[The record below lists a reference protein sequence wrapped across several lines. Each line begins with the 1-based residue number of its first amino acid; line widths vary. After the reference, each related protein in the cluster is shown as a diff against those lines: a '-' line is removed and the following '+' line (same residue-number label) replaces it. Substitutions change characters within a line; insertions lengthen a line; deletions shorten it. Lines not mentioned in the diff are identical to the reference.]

1 MPSLQHQYL
10 FSRLFV
16 GCTLLASLAHAQ
28 LVERGA
34 KIAGTGASQ
43 SDAARQGSSVALSSD
58 GTTLLEGGPYD
69 GHGRGAAWIFTR
81 SGKAWIAEGE
91 KLQATDAPGDNIF
104 QGRAVALSADGNTAL
119 IGGDGDNEGA
129 GAAWVF
135 TRVDDVWTR
144 QAKLIGSGAIGKA
157 GQGSAVSLSS
167 DGNTAILGGTYD
179 DNGIGAAWVFTR
191 AGGVWTQQ
199 GAKLV
204 GSGAVGPASQGRSVA
219 LSSDGDIAL
228 VGGSTDDN
236 NQGAAWIFT
245 RSGQVWTQHG
255 SKLVGSG
262 SVGPAV
268 YQGCSAALSGD
279 GNTAVIDGYGDNHNA
294 GAAWVFTRSGDRWI
308 QSGAKL
314 SGDDAG
320 QRGFAVALSA
330 EGDRLL
336 LGAPNHNE
344 GAGAAAEYRRSN
356 GEWIPAGKLVG
367 LGASGKAQQGY
378 AVAIARGT
386 AVVGGV
392 LDNASE
398 GAVWTFGDP
407 MLVISTP
414 ASARPGNPVTFTVK
428 AVDDSGNTVS
438 RYAGTLHFSSSD
450 PDADVPNDAPLI
462 DGVGTFSITFKTSG
476 TYTIAAA
483 DTVISSIAATSDPL
497 PVKAAKLA
505 SATIANAASLGYA
518 HLLLPRAT
526 PPTDYISA
534 VLSTNPIA
542 YFRLEAASDTSR
554 VNGYTST
561 FQGGTTLATPGA
573 PICEANNHNVSLD
586 GATKSIV
593 NTSLSGGVTTAG
605 SIAAWVNLAGL
616 PSAFDRL
623 LYVAG
628 ESHLGN
634 DFDLQFTTDNFVR
647 FYVSDDGINVGYQP
661 NVSTL
666 VGQWHMIVATFDS
679 STNTENLYWDGQL
692 VATANNTVFTNKT
705 AQFAIGASNVFT
717 GRNFD
722 GGIDE
727 VAMWNT
733 ALTAAQV
740 SAIYGAS
747 QCAAPVF
754 KDSEPIHVTDTLFLQ
769 LSLQYVDSETIHVND
784 SLILPFQPV
793 TVNVNPPLAGT
804 VTTGGGLFGQYP
816 PGATATIT
824 ATPNPNYAFANFS
837 GSVPTTSANPLILTV
852 TGPLTIVANFTP
864 LEPVLRAAVTGA
876 RTDGPVPGTR
886 NVPVTITN
894 AGPGAALN
902 AQISSVTTKVLSGGI
917 NLGVTLASGVPSAPV
932 TLAPGASITLPLVF
946 DWPIS
951 ATRVS
956 MKFELIATDAS
967 GNNYAATQTVTLFR

>member
-1 MPSLQHQYL
+1 MSALQHNFL
-10 FSRLFV
+10 FSRPLV
-16 GCTLLASLAHAQ
+16 VCALLASLANAQ

-43 SDAARQGSSVALSSD
+43 SDAARQGSSVALSAD

-81 SGKAWIAEGE
+81 SGNSWIAEGE
-91 KLQATDAPGDNIF
+91 TLRATDAVGENIF

-119 IGGDGDNEGA
+119 IGGDGDNGGA

-135 TRVDDVWTR
+135 TRVDGVWAQ
-144 QAKLIGSGAIGKA
+144 QAKLIGNGAIGKA
-157 GQGSAVSLSS
+157 GQGSAVALSS
-167 DGNTAILGGTYD
+167 DGNTAILGGKSD

-199 GAKLV
+199 GAKLL
-204 GSGAVGPASQGRSVA
+204 GSGAVGPASQGGSVA
-219 LSSDGDIAL
+219 LSSDGGTAL

-245 RSGQVWTQHG
+245 RSGQAWTQHG
-255 SKLVGSG
+255 GKLVGSG

-268 YQGCSAALSGD
+268 SQGCSAALSGD
-279 GNTAVIDGYGDNHNA
+279 GNTAVIGGYGDNHNV

-308 QSGAKL
+308 QSGGKL
-314 SGDDAG
+314 SSGDISE
-320 QRGFAVALSA
+320 QGFSIALSA
-330 EGDRLL
+330 YGSRLL
-336 LGAPNHNE
+336 LGAPNDDV
-344 GAGAAAEYRRSN
+344 GAGAAWEYRRAN
-356 GEWIPAGKLVG
+356 GEWMQAGKLIG

-378 AVAIARGT
+378 AVAISDGT
-386 AVVGGV
+386 AVLGGI

-398 GAVWTFGDP
+398 GAVWTFADP
-407 MLVISTP
+407 TLVISVP
-414 ASARPGNPVTFTVK
+414 ASAAPGNPVTFTVK

-438 RYAGTLHFSSSD
+438 RYAGTLHFGSSD
-450 PDADVPNDAPLI
+450 PRADLPNDSPLI
-462 DGVGTFSITFKTSG
+462 DGMGSFPITFKTSG
-476 TYTIAAA
+476 TYTIVAA
-483 DTVISSIAATSDPL
+483 DTVISTIAAISDPL
-497 PVKAAKLA
+497 PVRASKLA
-505 SATIANAASLGYA
+505 SASIAGNTTIV
-518 HLLLPRAT
+518 LP
-526 PPTDYISA
+526 PPTDYISV
-534 VLSTNPIA
+534 VLSTTPIA
-542 YFRLEAASDTSR
+542 YFRLEAANDTSQ

-561 FQGGTTLATPGA
+561 FQGGATLATPGA
-573 PICEANNHNVSLD
+573 PICESNNHNVSLD
-586 GATKSIV
+586 GATKSMV

-605 SIAAWVNLAGL
+605 SLAAWVNLAGL

-705 AQFAIGASNVFT
+705 AQFAIGASNVFA

-727 VAMWNT
+727 VAVWNT
-733 ALTAAQV
+733 ALTASQV

-769 LSLQYVDSETIHVND
+769 LSLQYVDNEAIHVND

-886 NVPVTITN
+886 NVPVTVSN
-894 AGPGAALN
+894 AGLGAALN
-902 AQISSVTTKVLSGGI
+902 AQISSVTATVLSGG
-917 NLGVTLASGVPSAPV
+917 LRVTLASGVPSTPV

-967 GNNYAATQTVTLFR
+967 GNNYSAIQTVTLFR

>member
-1 MPSLQHQYL
+1 MSALQHQYL
-10 FSRLFV
+10 FSRLLV
-16 GCTLLASLAHAQ
+16 VCALLASLASAQ

-34 KIAGTGASQ
+34 KISGIGASQ
-43 SDAARQGSSVALSSD
+43 SDAARQGSSVALSAD
-58 GTTLLEGGPYD
+58 GTTLIEGGPYD
-69 GHGRGAAWIFTR
+69 GHGRGAAWVFRRFGT
-81 SGKAWIAEGE
+81 AWIEERE
-91 KLQATDAPGDNIF
+91 KLRATDAIGGNVF
-104 QGRAVALSADGNTAL
+104 QGRSVALSADGSTAL

-135 TRVDDVWTR
+135 THVDGVWTQ

-157 GQGSAVSLSS
+157 GQGWAVALSS
-167 DGNTAILGGTYD
+167 NGNTAILGGTSD

-199 GAKLV
+199 GAKLL

-219 LSSDGDIAL
+219 LSTDGDTAL

-245 RSGQVWTQHG
+245 RSGQAWTQHG
-255 SKLVGSG
+255 GKLIGSG

-279 GNTAVIDGYGDNHNA
+279 GNTAVIGGYGDNHNV

-308 QSGAKL
+308 QSGGKL
-314 SGDDAG
+314 SSGDISE
-320 QRGFAVALSA
+320 QGFSIALSTD
-330 EGDRLL
+330 GNRLV
-336 LGAPNHNE
+336 LGAPNDDV
-344 GAGAAAEYRRSN
+344 GAGAVWEYRLSN
-356 GEWIPAGKLVG
+356 GVWTLAGKLIG
-367 LGASGKAQQGY
+367 LGASGKARQGY
-378 AVAIARGT
+378 AVAIAGGT
-386 AVVGGV
+386 AVLGGI
-392 LDNASE
+392 LDDASV
-398 GAVWTFGDP
+398 GAVWTFADP
-407 MLVISTP
+407 MLVISAPT
-414 ASARPGNPVTFTVK
+414 SATLGNPVTFMVK
-428 AVDDSGNTVS
+428 AVDDRGNSVS
-438 RYAGTLHFSSSD
+438 SYAGTLHFSSSD

-462 DGVGTFSITFKTSG
+462 DGAGTFSITFKTSG
-476 TYTIAAA
+476 AYTIAAA
-483 DTVISSIAATSDPL
+483 DIAISSIAAISDPL
-497 PVKAAKLA
+497 LVSAAK
-505 SATIANAASLGYA
+505 SGSGTIAGNKAI
-518 HLLLPRAT
+518 LLP
-526 PPTDYISA
+526 PPTDYISV
-534 VLSTNPIA
+534 VLSTTPIA
-542 YFRLEAASDTSR
+542 YFRLEAANDTSQ

-561 FQGGTTLATPGA
+561 FQGGATLATPGA

-605 SIAAWVNLAGL
+605 SLAAWVNLAGL

-628 ESHLGN
+628 GSQLGN

-647 FYVSDDGINVGYQP
+647 FYVSNNGINVGYQP
-661 NVSTL
+661 NIATL
-666 VGQWHMIVATFDS
+666 VGHWHMIVATFDS

-692 VATANNTVFTNKT
+692 VATASNTVITNKT

-727 VAMWNT
+727 VAVWNT

-740 SAIYGAS
+740 SAIFGAS
-747 QCAAPVF
+747 TCAAPVF

-769 LSLQYVDSETIHVND
+769 LSLQYVDNEAIHVND

-824 ATPNPNYAFANFS
+824 ATPNPNYVFANFS
-837 GSVPTTSANPLILTV
+837 GSLPTTSSNPLILTV

-864 LEPVLRAAVTGA
+864 LEPILRAAVTGP
-876 RTDGPVPGTR
+876 RTDGPLPGTR
-886 NVPVTITN
+886 TVPVTITN
-894 AGPGAALN
+894 AGLGAALN
-902 AQISSVTTKVLSGGI
+902 AQISSVTATVVSGG
-917 NLGVTLASGVPSAPV
+917 LRVTLASGVPSTPV

-967 GNNYAATQTVTLFR
+967 GNNYSAIQTVTLFR